1 MYLIQHQILVYV
13 NNHIIIISTT
23 IVLVNIIKM
32 MQINKYTTDITKF
45 NVENVHSD
53 VFVIIT
59 AV

>member
-1 MYLIQHQILVYV
+1 MLA
-13 NNHIIIISTT
+13 

-32 MQINKYTTDITKF
+32 MQINKFTTDITKF